1 MVFLIGGLIAIIAF
15 LLAYIYK
22 IKREMINISN
32 QLNEYNDF
40 KTEKKIDI
48 NLINREVEILA
59 ESINRHIQIANELKL
74 KEIKSKEDLKEM
86 IANISHDLRTPL
98 TSIIG
103 YIQMLKVKCNNDAKN
118 MEYLNRV
125 EYKSK
130 DLEVMLEDFFT
141 LSIVEDCDYSLNV
154 EYLDINEILCDTLIG
169 FYEQLEKRG
178 IEPDININQ
187 VGKIIGERKS
197 VIRIIDNLM
206 SNVLK
211 YSSKEVSVE

>member
-1 MVFLIGGLIAIIAF
+1 
-15 LLAYIYK
+15 
-22 IKREMINISN
+22 
-32 QLNEYNDF
+32 
-40 KTEKKIDI
+40 
-48 NLINREVEILA
+48 
-59 ESINRHIQIANELKL
+59 
-74 KEIKSKEDLKEM
+74 
-86 IANISHDLRTPL
+86 
-98 TSIIG
+98 
-103 YIQMLKVKCNNDAKN
+103 
-118 MEYLNRV
+118 V

-141 LSIVEDCDYSLNV
+141 LSIVEDCDYSLNL

-211 YSSKEVSVE
+211 YSSKEVSVELKEKENKVALIIMNSLDSNKKIDTEKIFNKFHKSSDKSRSIKSSGLGLSIVKTLMEKMNGNVGAKQIEDRLYIECIWEQI